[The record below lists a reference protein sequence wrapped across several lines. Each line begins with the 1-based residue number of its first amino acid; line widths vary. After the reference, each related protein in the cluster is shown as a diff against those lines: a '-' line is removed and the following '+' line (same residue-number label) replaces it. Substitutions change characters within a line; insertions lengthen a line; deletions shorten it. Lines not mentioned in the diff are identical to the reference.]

1 MAESSSSSSS
11 SCTWYNYNKEWVVD
25 VCAGWISGAV
35 AIVTLQPLDTILTR
49 WQASTVRTVGVVG
62 PSHRVTMPTPATTAT
77 AAAAAV
83 AAPLSSV
90 HVPSTTSIST
100 QQLPRTAS
108 MTTVSS
114 LSSYS
119 ATQFIPH
126 PTATTA
132 ITTPHYAA
140 AISNN
145 WRVQTHQLVSSHG
158 WRALWRGAGPMLA
171 VVPLQNG
178 LLMAGYGY
186 GTRCMEPTSHNGG
199 TTTTTSDDTQRQ
211 QRRSTQLMAIMVGGC
226 TGGTKRVSVCVRKQM
241 CGCNCTKCIPRTMVS
256 FPAYL

>member
-49 WQASTVRTVGVVG
+49 WQASTVGVVG

-90 HVPSTTSIST
+90 HVPSTTSLST

-119 ATQFIPH
+119 ATHSIPH